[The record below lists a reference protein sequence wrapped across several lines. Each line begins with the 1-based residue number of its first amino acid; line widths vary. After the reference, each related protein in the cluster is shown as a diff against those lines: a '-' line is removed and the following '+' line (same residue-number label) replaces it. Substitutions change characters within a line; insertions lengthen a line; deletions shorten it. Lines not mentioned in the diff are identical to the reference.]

1 MRRLCKL
8 WSQDARFS
16 KKYGTQKEL
25 NVVIEDA
32 VKEALKKAKD
42 TSSGDAS
49 SEELEVFNASN
60 NFCMLKSQPRIQS
73 QNNKNINL
81 LWCQCHHHQQ

>member
-1 MRRLCKL
+1 MLNQAKKMR
-8 WSQDARFS
+8 DAFANRGHKTPGFQ
-16 KKYGTQKEL
+16 KKYGNKKEL

-32 VKEALKKAKD
+32 VKEALKKVQD

-60 NFCMLKSQPRIQS
+60 DFCMLKIDSVEDDGKRA
-73 QNNKNINL
+73 
-81 LWCQCHHHQQ
+81 